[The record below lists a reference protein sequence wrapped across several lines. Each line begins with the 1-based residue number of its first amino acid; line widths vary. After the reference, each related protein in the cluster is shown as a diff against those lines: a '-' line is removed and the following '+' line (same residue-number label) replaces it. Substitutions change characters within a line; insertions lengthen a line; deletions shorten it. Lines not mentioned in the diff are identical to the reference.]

1 MIYLFWIAVA
11 FIIYPY
17 IGYPLY
23 LYIQQRFQPM
33 SIVKGQI
40 QPTVTVVIGARDE
53 ECAIAQRVNNLL
65 QQDYPEDK
73 LQIIVVS
80 DGSIDRTVEI
90 VQGFSDSRVHAV
102 PLATNL
108 GKASALNAGVAA
120 AQGEIIVFADAR
132 QRFEPDV
139 IQQLVANF
147 ADARVGCVS
156 GELFFLKDATSTI
169 QAEIGAYWK
178 YEKWIRKAES
188 ATGSVVGATGAIYAI
203 RRRLYQPLPRGTL
216 LDDVLTPMRIVL
228 QGYRTVFDGSAIA
241 YDVVSQDT
249 SQEWKRKVRTLT
261 GNWQLLSLQPVLLIP
276 FANENW
282 FRFISHKV
290 LRLIVPAA
298 LVGLLFSSFY
308 LSGFLYRG
316 VLGLQLVSY
325 FTAATG
331 LSLPVAR
338 RLRFVNLSCFFVA
351 MNAAVVTGFWR
362 WITGRAASVWQPT
375 CTDTKR

>member
-33 SIVKGQI
+33 SVVKGQI

-53 ECAIAQRVNNLL
+53 ERAIAQRVKNLL

-73 LQIIVVS
+73 LRIIVVS
-80 DGSIDRTVEI
+80 DGSSDRTVEI
-90 VQGFSDSRVHAV
+90 VQEFSDSRVHV
-102 PLATNL
+102 IPLATNL

-156 GELFFLKDATSTI
+156 GELFFRKDATSTI

-203 RRRLYQPLPRGTL
+203 RRRLYQPLPWGTL

-249 SQEWKRKVRTLT
+249 SQEWKRKVRTLA

-308 LSGFLYRG
+308 LSGFFYRG
-316 VLGLQLVSY
+316 VLGLQLFCY
-325 FTAATG
+325 IAAATG
-331 LSLPVAR
+331 FSQPVAR
-338 RLRFVNLSCFFVA
+338 RLRFINLSCFFVA
-351 MNAAVVTGFWR
+351 MNAAAVTGFWR
-362 WITGRAASVWQPT
+362 WITGRASSAWQPT
-375 CTDTKR
+375 CASATR